1 MRRPRTGS
9 GGRKGAPPLR
19 SSVKANEERDEP
31 QLELLEPVGDSCCG
45 AVAVASTADP
55 LASHASLIGRMA
67 LGRMELLGTALGS
80 VTPGIIAP
88 GSRAGAEG
96 GVEVRALGAAL
107 TCAAWR

>member
-1 MRRPRTGS
+1 MLTNFQPHPQRHT
-9 GGRKGAPPLR
+9 
-19 SSVKANEERDEP
+19 P

-45 AVAVASTADP
+45 AVAAASTADP